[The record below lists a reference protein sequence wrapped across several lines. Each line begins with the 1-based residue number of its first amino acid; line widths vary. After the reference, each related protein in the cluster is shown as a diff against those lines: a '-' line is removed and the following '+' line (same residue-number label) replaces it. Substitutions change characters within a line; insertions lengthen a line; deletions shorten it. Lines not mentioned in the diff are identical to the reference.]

1 MSLFF
6 FDGEK
11 TLFEEMDDLTTFEL
25 EQIAR
30 LEAKCVEARHKSSQE
45 WSILEQNFHKI
56 FFNHS
61 RLAFVIFALYV
72 TCCNL
77 QAILYDSCPF
87 CLFETFCRLVFFTS
101 AE

>member
-1 MSLFF
+1 MKSWKNDETVSLFF

-45 WSILEQNFHKI
+45 WSILEQNFHKLLLI
-56 FFNHS
+56 IQGWLLLF
-61 RLAFVIFALYV
+61 LLYM
-72 TCCNL
+72 
-77 QAILYDSCPF
+77 
-87 CLFETFCRLVFFTS
+87 
-101 AE
+101 